1 MHLLKSL
8 VSRCQTGYRGSR
20 FNAGRSAS
28 RRLPNALS
36 LGLPG
41 AYIGAWN
48 LTMPPTVG
56 RPDAWILTDKWTIL
70 VESKLGC
77 RIDEDQLQ
85 CHADS
90 AGWPLGSYD
99 VCYLTWQEIYTV
111 FSDKL
116 AELGDRDPTHHLL
129 VRQWLDYLGGQQM
142 VPFVKLESDDFD
154 YFNLSEDDQRPTM
167 AQVHRRIKDFQQR
180 LASTDSAKRILN
192 RCGLPEDD
200 NWKHSTPRAGE
211 GSVWFNVGG
220 EGAAEFGTL
229 PFTSGPKSWT
239 SGLLALATAL
249 TGRLTKA
256 GDRNLSRT
264 GAKMLQGFRFRR
276 PVNRGRLRQGLV
288 RESRFTLQG
297 ATDRPRGSA
306 PHGHPGILAGSMGD
320 KFAETF
326 AVMLCA
332 LLLKK
337 DRRYRTELFIQY
349 SIPREQITK
358 GDLSAQVQLVA
369 HYSREDRRATP
380 IPAGPWQGMTGA
392 GRGAVVRKT

>member
-1 MHLLKSL
+1 MLKDFTRNLFYFFRGPSSDDDPTHDRQLENNLTKSL
-8 VSRCQTGYRGSR
+8 IVVLEHADKPFLHAFAQK
-20 FNAGRSAS
+20 
-28 RRLPNALS
+28 
-36 LGLPG
+36 LGL
-41 AYIGAWN
+41 A
-48 LTMPPTVG
+48 MPDGLPRFSLQRRPVGVQTTPKRVVLGITGGVHRCVESHNATDSG

-192 RCGLPEDD
+192 RCGLPEND

-220 EGAAEFGTL
+220 EGAAKLARYRLL
-229 PFTSGPKSWT
+229 PVPS
-239 SGLLALATAL
+239 
-249 TGRLTKA
+249 
-256 GDRNLSRT
+256 
-264 GAKMLQGFRFRR
+264 
-276 PVNRGRLRQGLV
+276 RGR
-288 RESRFTLQG
+288 
-297 ATDRPRGSA
+297 RG
-306 PHGHPGILAGSMGD
+306 
-320 KFAETF
+320 
-326 AVMLCA
+326 CW
-332 LLLKK
+332 
-337 DRRYRTELFIQY
+337 R
-349 SIPREQITK
+349 
-358 GDLSAQVQLVA
+358 
-369 HYSREDRRATP
+369 
-380 IPAGPWQGMTGA
+380 
-392 GRGAVVRKT
+392 